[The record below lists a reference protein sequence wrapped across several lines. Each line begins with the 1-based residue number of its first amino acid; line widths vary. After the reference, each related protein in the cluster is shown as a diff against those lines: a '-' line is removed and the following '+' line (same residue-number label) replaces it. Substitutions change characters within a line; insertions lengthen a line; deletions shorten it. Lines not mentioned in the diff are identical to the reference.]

1 MKQVILNVLEDVSK
15 GQPNLES
22 EAAREVIANL
32 IIDGIESNT
41 IDDTLIKKTAEGWA
55 DVLGVNEEEIE
66 RKKWVCT
73 ICNKSTWEVD
83 WDYIGSEYNHLGC
96 ELEIEMEEDRRK
108 KMKEKFI
115 EESNKNPVP
124 KQHERIK

>member
-22 EAAREVIANL
+22 SAAREVIANL

-41 IDDTLIKKTAEGWA
+41 IDDTLIKKTAEECA
-55 DVLGVNEEEIE
+55 EYYVSDKDKE
-66 RKKWVCT
+66 KAKWVCKL
-73 ICNKSTWEVD
+73 CGKSTFEVD
-83 WDYIGSEYNHLGC
+83 FDYLGSEYNHLGC
-96 ELEIEMEEDRRK
+96 ELEIE
-108 KMKEKFI
+108 MKEKFI